1 MKNNKVLQYML
12 GGYCS
17 FLAGMMIDES
27 FNDFNLFY
35 CFLLFIMIP
44 SVCVYKSHQIFLR
57 KKTTTVQKILGNII
71 LIAHWIFL
79 CMLAIGMFLSLLLP
93 NI

>member
-1 MKNNKVLQYML
+1 MKNNKVLKYML

-17 FLAGMMIDES
+17 FLAGMMIVES

-44 SVCVYKSHQIFLR
+44 SVCVYKSHQIFLKLR
-57 KKTTTVQKILGNII
+57 RRLKHFVMMFIYYTLQMVNI
-71 LIAHWIFL
+71 F
-79 CMLAIGMFLSLLLP
+79 
-93 NI
+93 